1 MFKILWKSLLVS
13 PAILGAALAVSSAA
27 SAAESAKTP
36 ETFKLEG
43 AEVELTQPEAFPVEE
58 SALELAQVQEEATV
72 AQDNDVIE
80 QIDQYSQ
87 EGQSNSL
94 NQVTSVS
101 ELRDVSPTSWAY
113 EALRSLVERYGCIV
127 GYPDR
132 TFRGDRAL
140 SRWEFAAGL
149 NACMNVMERLIQENV
164 AVLKEDIDKLKK
176 LMEEFQAEL
185 AALGARVDNLEA
197 RTSFLEDHQFS
208 TTTKLTGEVIFAFGG
223 LLNDTAANNQVVF
236 QDRVRL
242 VLNTSFTG
250 EDRLVTRLAAGN
262 GDLFQSVNR
271 DFVTAAGD
279 TQYGAFLETNERAE
293 LFGARGFQAVVNEFD
308 AGLLPNETERVRF
321 VGSATTET
329 FIRNPAINQT
339 WQNTRNNNNV
349 DVDWLAYYAPIKFSE
364 DFQFQAYI
372 PAWGGLWYDFV
383 PTLNPYFEDYDG
395 GNGSLSIFAQRNPIY
410 NIGGGTGLGGSFQLG
425 FVNNILGPTSFSVG
439 YMSGSANDPSQ
450 GEGLFNGNYTG
461 LAQINFNLFDFVNLG
476 FTYSN
481 SYLREDSPI
490 FGNGARFGAGNV
502 GTPESN
508 LSNGN
513 LNGLLESTASLGT
526 GRLQGFDAGGNLIY
540 QETNSGAI
548 DDAFG
553 LEVGNKSINAY
564 GIEASMKFADWLT
577 FSAFGTYANV
587 NMIGIDSGDIWSY
600 GGGFAF
606 PDLGKEGNVLGI
618 FAGVQ
623 PYLSGL
629 NIPIVTG
636 DGTRIANAAYSLKNP
651 VHVEAFYKYQ
661 VTDNISVTPGIIW
674 VKDADQVGETDDQLL
689 GTIRATFTF

>member
-1 MFKILWKSLLVS
+1 MFKILCKSLLVS
-13 PAILGAALAVSSAA
+13 PAFLGAALAISSAA

-43 AEVELTQPEAFPVEE
+43 AEVELNQPEAFPTEAT
-58 SALELAQVQEEATV
+58 ALEVAQVQGEATV
-72 AQDNDVIE
+72 AQDNNVID

-164 AVLKEDIDKLKK
+164 AVLQDDINKLKK

-208 TTTKLTGEVIFAFGG
+208 TTTKLTGEVIFAVGG
-223 LLNDTAANNQVVF
+223 VLNSTEANNQPVF

-262 GDLFQSVNR
+262 GDLFQSVTR
-271 DFVTAAGD
+271 DNILVAGD
-279 TQYGAFLETNERAE
+279 TEFGAFLQTQNRQE
-293 LFGARGFQAVVNEFD
+293 LFPVGTLQEALEID
-308 AGLLPNETERVRF
+308 AGLLPNETRRATF
-321 VGSATTET
+321 VGSGSTET
-329 FIRNPAINQT
+329 FVRNPAGTQT
-339 WQNTRNNNNV
+339 WQDTRNRNNV
-349 DVDWLAYYAPIKFSE
+349 DVDWLAYYTPIKFSE
-364 DFQFQAYI
+364 DFQLQTYI
-372 PAWGGLWYDFV
+372 PAWGGNWYDFV
-383 PTLNPYFEDYDG
+383 PTLNPYFEDYNG

-425 FVNNILGPTSFSVG
+425 FVDSILGPTSFSIG

-461 LAQINFNLFDFVNLG
+461 LAQINFNLFDFVNFG

-490 FGNGARFGAGNV
+490 FGNGSRFGAGNV
-502 GTPESN
+502 GTPEAN
-508 LSNGN
+508 LSSENI
-513 LNGLLESTASLGT
+513 NGLLESTSSIGT
-526 GRLQGFDAGGNLIY
+526 GRLSGFDANGNLIY
-540 QETNSGAI
+540 QQTESGPI
-548 DDAFG
+548 DAPIG
-553 LEVGNKSINAY
+553 LEIGNKSVNAY
-564 GIEASMKFADWLT
+564 GIEASMKFTDWLT

-587 NMIGIDSGDIWSY
+587 TMIGIDSGDLWSY

-606 PDLGKEGNVLGI
+606 PDLGKQGNVLGI

-629 NIPIVTG
+629 TIPTVTS
-636 DGTRIANAAYSLKNP
+636 DGTRIGSAGYSLQNP

-661 VTDNISVTPGIIW
+661 VTDNISVTPGVIW
-674 VKDADQVGETDDQLL
+674 IKDADQVGQTDDALL